1 MQYSFS
7 SQNIQDD
14 GEELDLEER
23 ERIAR
28 VEKE

>member
-1 MQYSFS
+1 MQYNFN
-7 SQNIQDD
+7 QNIPDD

-28 VEKE
+28 VEKEK